1 MSAPALASMLETE
14 LWLSFVSLLRSYAA
28 AANLNLE
35 EHARIEHGG
44 NSISIVASAAR
55 LELVFNPETSIVTWQ
70 KTAPA
75 HDPIGGSFAFLPEG
89 TLNINGTIK
98 DLDHA
103 AIDFVAAVTVQR
115 GKGSGQ

>member
-1 MSAPALASMLETE
+1 VSVPALASMLETE

-35 EHARIEHGG
+35 EHARIEHGET
-44 NSISIVASAAR
+44 SISIVASAAR
-55 LELVFNPETSIVTWQ
+55 LELLFNPETSIVTWQ
-70 KTAPA
+70 RSPPA

-89 TLNINGTIK
+89 TVNINGTIK

-103 AIDFVAAVTVQR
+103 AIDFVAAVTEQR
-115 GKGSGQ
+115 GKGTQR